1 MQDLNLRTKFIYYVK
16 RQRFA
21 RQTHA
26 LGAGLFSEQPHIL
39 RLCLKSRLNG
49 FIKIDLQLRELYARS
64 YIEYSKFL
72 VFTALHVLHKAH
84 EQII

>member
-1 MQDLNLRTKFIYYVK
+1 MLNGSDLPVRLTLWAQAYSVSN
-16 RQRFA
+16 
-21 RQTHA
+21 
-26 LGAGLFSEQPHIL
+26 PHIL
-39 RLCLKSRLNG
+39 RLCLKSKHLNG

-72 VFTALHVLHKAH
+72 VFTSLHVLHKAH